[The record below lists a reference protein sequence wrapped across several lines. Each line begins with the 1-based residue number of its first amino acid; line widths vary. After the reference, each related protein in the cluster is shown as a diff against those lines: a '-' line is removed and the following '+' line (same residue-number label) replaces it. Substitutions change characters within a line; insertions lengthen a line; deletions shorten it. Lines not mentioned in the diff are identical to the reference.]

1 MCGCFCC
8 FSGWKLLTAVLYKAD
23 GKIDWDLVVNF
34 FVAGASIGTFS
45 STIGYGI
52 GTAYTYVTKGRILKY
67 GDTFGKLDT
76 YVKNPKLNLS
86 LKTNGSHITKRMM

>member
-1 MCGCFCC
+1 MTTV
-8 FSGWKLLTAVLYKAD
+8 SYKED

-45 STIGYGI
+45 STIGFGI
-52 GTAYTYVTKGRILKY
+52 CTVYTYVTRGGILKY
-67 GDTFGKLDT
+67 GDTFRKLGT

-86 LKTNGSHITKRMM
+86 LKTNGSNFTKE